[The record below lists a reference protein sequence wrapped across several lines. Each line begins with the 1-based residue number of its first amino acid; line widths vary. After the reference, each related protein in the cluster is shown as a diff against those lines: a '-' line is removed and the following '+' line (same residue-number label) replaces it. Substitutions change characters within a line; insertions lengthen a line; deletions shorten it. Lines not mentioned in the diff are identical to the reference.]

1 MKVTIATL
9 SDTVFTLEVA
19 SDMEVEHFKAFWFLA
34 VEIGIGYISWS
45 QVENFKALCEVESG
59 IPAAEMVLLFNGQVV
74 PCLES
79 WWWNDWNH
87 YGGPPSVVA
96 VPCLESSGTIFISSR
111 CLGTRRVW
119 RRLGLGMETWWC
131 WTGNYNWIGPFTA
144 FPCTWNILLLQGGVK
159 QHQGLGQEQDQQVQL
174 QEEQRGRE
182 AGCLTSARFRFLQIF
197 WQVWYASKDGTWF
210 MCIRR
215 FRQRRKL
222 NCTPSKGKAGRGGSG
237 HHQVVTQ
244 FLPFILLAVT

>member
-79 WWWNDWNH
+79 WWWTTIGGGGALLGIFSSPADAWGQEEFGGDW
-87 YGGPPSVVA
+87 GWG
-96 VPCLESSGTIFISSR
+96 
-111 CLGTRRVW
+111 W
-119 RRLGLGMETWWC
+119 RHGDAGQAIIIELV
-131 WTGNYNWIGPFTA
+131 
-144 FPCTWNILLLQGGVK
+144 LLLPFLVLGIFFYFKTASSSTKDWDKNRISKFSCRRSSAGGRRDVW
-159 QHQGLGQEQDQQVQL
+159 L
-174 QEEQRGRE
+174 QPDSDSCKSFGRFD
-182 AGCLTSARFRFLQIF
+182 TPARMAPDSC
-197 WQVWYASKDGTWF
+197 AS
-210 MCIRR
+210 
-215 FRQRRKL
+215 
-222 NCTPSKGKAGRGGSG
+222 GGSG
-237 HHQVVTQ
+237 SAGSSTAPPARARLGEEDPATIRLWLN
-244 FLPFILLAVT
+244 FSLLYSRL